1 MRNKKKQAQGV
12 SRVIKSRGD
21 RVFDAINV
29 ILMCALFVVFFYPF
43 WDTVL
48 LSVSDAASSTKRS
61 LRIIPDLPI
70 VFDAYKRIFS
80 ESMFLKSLWN
90 SIERTVVGTVLAVIF
105 TISGGFVMAKR
116 TLPGRKFFMGFILF
130 TMFFSGG
137 LIPGYLLMKN
147 LKLTG
152 SFWALIL
159 PSLTSAWNIIIARN
173 FMATV
178 PSSLEEAAIIDGA
191 STFKVLT
198 HIYMPLSKPIIAVI
212 SLWSAIGHWNAWFDG
227 MIYTPGREHMTLSY
241 LLRKILVE
249 SDTKA
254 VDLLKTNTAAMTPTT
269 VKAATIV
276 IATGIIAMLYPL
288 FQKHFMKGINVGGVK
303 G

>member
-1 MRNKKKQAQGV
+1 MRKNNRKNQSGP
-12 SRVIKSRGD
+12 RVIKSTGD
-21 RVFDAINV
+21 RVFDVVNIV
-29 ILMCALFVVFFYPF
+29 LMCVLFVIFLYPF
-43 WDTVL
+43 WDTLL
-48 LSVSDAASSTKRS
+48 LSFSNAASASKRS
-61 LRIIPDLPI
+61 LRIIPDFPL
-70 VFDAYKRIFS
+70 VFDAYKKVFS
-80 ESMFLKSLWN
+80 ESMFLRSFWN
-90 SIERTVVGTVLAVIF
+90 SIVRTAVGTGLSVVF
-105 TISGGFVMAKR
+105 TVCAGFVMAKR

-137 LIPGYLLMKN
+137 LIPTYLLMQS
-147 LKLTG
+147 LHLTN

-198 HIYMPLSKPIIAVI
+198 RIYVPLSKPIIAVL
-212 SLWSAIGHWNAWFDG
+212 SLWSAIGHWNAWFDV
-227 MIYTPGREHMTLSY
+227 MIYTPGRDKMTLAY

-249 SDTKA
+249 SDTKS
-254 VDLLKTNTAAMTPTT
+254 VDMLRNNTAAMTPTT

-276 IATGIIAMLYPL
+276 IATVTIAMLYPL
-288 FQKHFMKGINVGGVK
+288 FQKHFMKGINIGAVK